1 MDNEFFGKALELSA
15 SSTPFATATV
25 VRAEKPTSG
34 KPGDKAIITL
44 DGALYGWIGGSCAQ
58 PTVIREAQTAM
69 REGKSRFIRLSSDND
84 PASPRDGLMELPMTC
99 YSEGVLEIF
108 IEPHLPQPRLMV
120 IGNMPVARA
129 LMQIGQVMQ
138 YEIIAVDPEHS
149 GPPLP
154 HVKQVVSQLGN
165 VAEHI
170 HASTFVVVASH
181 GNYDEAALEHVLRAH
196 PRYVGLVA
204 SRRRYESVVEYLK
217 EQGLTGDDLA
227 PLKAPAGLDIQ
238 AQRADEIALSIM
250 AEIIQRRRTTP
261 EPSHK
266 KAPAAVP
273 VDIPLTAV
281 GASESET
288 AVDPVC
294 GMSVVKAKAKASYE
308 YAGETYYFC
317 CNGCKTAF
325 ARNPADYLQPQSK
338 TAVDPVCGMD
348 VDIASAQYQ
357 SEFNGATYYFCGAGC
372 KDSFDKHPES
382 YVTAAHGA

>member
-1 MDNEFFGKALELSA
+1 MDNDFFGKALELSA
-15 SSTPFATATV
+15 SHTPFATATV

-44 DGALYGWIGGSCAQ
+44 DGAIYGWIGGSCAQ
-58 PTVIREAQTAM
+58 PTVIREAQTAL
-69 REGKSRFIRLSSDND
+69 REGKSRFIRLSSEND
-84 PASPRDGLMELPMTC
+84 PASVRDGLMELPMTC

-108 IEPHLPQPRLMV
+108 IEPQLPQPRLMV

-138 YEIIAVDPEHS
+138 YDVVAVDPEQGS
-149 GPPLP
+149 TPLP
-154 HVKQVVSQLGN
+154 QAGLVINQLGS
-165 VAEHI
+165 VAEHV

-204 SRRRYESVVEYLK
+204 SRKRYESVVEYLK
-217 EQGLTGDDLA
+217 AQGLTGDDLA

-250 AEIIQRRRTTP
+250 AEIVQRRRTAP
-261 EPSHK
+261 EPLYNK
-266 KAPAAVP
+266 NFVA
-273 VDIPLTAV
+273 DIPLMAASPAEPDTAI
-281 GASESET
+281 
-288 AVDPVC
+288 DPVC
-294 GMSVVKAKAKASYE
+294 GMTVVKAKAKASYE
-308 YAGETYYFC
+308 YAGVMYYFC

-325 ARNPADYLQPQSK
+325 ARSPQDYLRPQPT
-338 TAVDPVCGMD
+338 TAVDPVCGME
-348 VDIASAQYQ
+348 VDIASAHYQ
-357 SEFNGATYYFCGAGC
+357 SKYNNETYYFCGAGC
-372 KDSFDKHPES
+372 KASFDKNPEQ